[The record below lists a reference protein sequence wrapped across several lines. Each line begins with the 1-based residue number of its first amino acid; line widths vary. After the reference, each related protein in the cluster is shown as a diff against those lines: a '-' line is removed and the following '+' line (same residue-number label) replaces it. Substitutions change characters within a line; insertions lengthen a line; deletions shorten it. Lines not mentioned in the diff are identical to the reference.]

1 MKTGMSKRALF
12 LASTWAA
19 LWTGSAAPVH
29 ADPMLRKQVD
39 QRGDFVLFGNTL
51 AFECAQTGAPPVAA
65 PVVGTIGQCPDANQT
80 APDVYFRADEPAAG
94 QCAANDSIQPAD
106 ARSTAVLTLP
116 ANAKVTYARLYWGA
130 LFDGAGP
137 DMNVLVE
144 RPATGLRSTVTADGS
159 VRMNQDFSNT
169 VFWYQSTAD
178 LTELV
183 KQQGPGAFRIGDVAS
198 INIVNL
204 NSLYPFVGWYMVV
217 FYEKDDEPV
226 RNLALFDGMD
236 LIEAGAPK
244 SVQLRGFLVPSSG
257 FDGKLGVV
265 AVEGDPLFT
274 GDALTFDSNVLSDTQ
289 NPADNFFNATRS
301 TLGVAVSNQ
310 GDLPQ
315 LTGTPRSM
323 SGIDMDVVNV
333 TPFVSAGQSTATLAA
348 TTALDTYI
356 LTAFVTSISTL
367 KPDFESSTK
376 TLKDLNGGRVL
387 PGDEL
392 EYSLTFHNK
401 GSDAS
406 ANTIVRDSL
415 PTGVTF
421 VPGSLQVVSGP
432 NLGTKTDAADGDQ
445 GEYDAA
451 MRRIVVRLGMG
462 ASGTMGGSVAS
473 DGMTVV
479 SFHVKVDDPTRGKLA
494 NQAVVTAGGMRGSAP
509 ADTKTDGDTTLE
521 GPQTTDT
528 TVDECA
534 TNADCM
540 PPKPFCDISASP
552 QICVGCVT
560 SDDCKD
566 KSAPDC
572 STTTHVCECSRG
584 QSECQDTDGDGISD
598 GGEETLGTDPKD
610 ADTDDDGTRDGA
622 ELAPDQDSDGDGL
635 INALDADSDNDGLF
649 DGTEQGFDC
658 EGPGVDKSKKRCKP
672 DADRGATKTNPTQ
685 ADTDKGG
692 VSDGSEDS
700 NLNGALDTGETD
712 PTLGHEADDSK
723 QDRDNDGLSDR
734 VEMTLKTDPMDAD
747 TDDDGVPDGAEA
759 NPSEDTDLDGLINVL
774 DVDSDNDALYDA
786 TEVGRH
792 CADPAT
798 DGSKKHCKPDA
809 DLGMTK
815 TSMLIRDTDKG
826 GVIDGSE
833 DIDGNGV
840 VDPGELDP
848 TLGHGSDDPNAVD
861 TDRDGLSDGVEKR
874 VGTDPNDADT
884 DDDGVKDGSEPN
896 PVDDNDGDGKI
907 DALDPDSDDDGLF
920 DGTELGLGCGDP
932 ATQLSRN
939 QCTADA
945 DSGRTTTSPLAP
957 DTDRG
962 GKSDGFED
970 FDKNGRID
978 TGELDPNDPADDN
991 RGDVCQTDMDCGD
1004 ANSGRICVDHKCQPG
1019 CRGVGGN
1026 GCPDGTMCTSTDGKA
1041 GMCTMNEPEPDA
1053 GLFVP
1058 GKLGGGGCDCGVVG
1072 AAGGGARAAW
1082 GGVLVGIAFWLRGR
1096 RRRSAASKK

>member
-1 MKTGMSKRALF
+1 MRPGMSKQTF
-12 LASTWAA
+12 VLACTCAA
-19 LWTGSAAPVH
+19 LWSAFAAPAH

-39 QRGDFVLFGNTL
+39 QRGDFVLLGNTL
-51 AFECAQTGAPPVAA
+51 AFECAPNGSPAVPA

-94 QCAANDSIQPAD
+94 QCAANESIQPAN
-106 ARSTAVLTLP
+106 ARSTAMLNLP
-116 ANAKVTYARLYWGA
+116 AGAKITYARLYWGA

-137 DMNVLVE
+137 DTNVLIE
-144 RPATGLRSTVTADGS
+144 RPATGLRSMVTADGS
-159 VRMNQDFSNT
+159 VRMNQDLSGT

-178 LTELV
+178 VTQLV
-183 KQQGPGAFRIGDVAS
+183 QQQGPGAFRIGDVGS

-204 NSLYPFVGWYMVV
+204 GSLYPFVGWYMVV
-217 FYEKDDEPV
+217 FYETDTDPV

-265 AVEGDPLFT
+265 AVEGDPLFP
-274 GDALTFDSNVLSDTQ
+274 GDALTFDSNTLSDAQ

-301 TLGVAVSNQ
+301 NLGVAVSNQ

-333 TPFVSAGQSTATLAA
+333 TPFVKAGQSTATLSA
-348 TTALDTYI
+348 TTVLDTYI

-367 KPDFESSTK
+367 KPDFKSSTK
-376 TLKDLNGGRVL
+376 IVKDLNGGRLL
-387 PGDEL
+387 PGEEV
-392 EYSLTFHNK
+392 EYSLTFHNT

-406 ANTIVRDSL
+406 SNTIVRDAL
-415 PTGVTF
+415 PAGVTF
-421 VPGSLQVVSGP
+421 VPGSLQIVSGP
-432 NLGTKTDAADGDQ
+432 NMGAKTDAADGDQ
-445 GEYDAA
+445 AEYDSA
-451 MRRIVVRLGMG
+451 MRRVVARLGMG
-462 ASGTMGGSVAS
+462 ASGTLGGSVAS
-473 DGMTVV
+473 DGTSVV
-479 SFHVKVDDPTRGKLA
+479 SFRVKVDDPTRGKLA
-494 NQAVVTAGGMRGSAP
+494 NQAVVTAAGMRGSPSEDAQ
-509 ADTKTDGDTTLE
+509 TDGDTTVE

-534 TNADCM
+534 TNADCK
-540 PPKPFCDISASP
+540 PPKAMCDISQSP

-566 KSAPDC
+566 PNAPDC
-572 STTTHVCECSRG
+572 NTMTHVCECVRG
-584 QSECQDTDGDGISD
+584 TSQCQDTDGDGISD

-685 ADTDKGG
+685 ADTDRGG
-692 VSDGSEDS
+692 VTDGSEDS
-700 NLNGALDTGETD
+700 NLNGAVDSGETD
-712 PTLGHEADDSK
+712 PTLGHEADDAK
-723 QDRDNDGLSDR
+723 QDRDNDGLSDK
-734 VEMTLKTDPMDAD
+734 VEMTLRSDPNDAD
-747 TDDDGVPDGAEA
+747 SDDDGVPDGAEA
-759 NPSEDTDLDGLINVL
+759 NPAEDTDLDGPINLL
-774 DVDSDNDALYDA
+774 DVDSDNDALYDG

-798 DGSKKHCKPDA
+798 NVSKMHCKPDA

-815 TSMLIRDTDKG
+815 TSMLIADTDKG

-840 VDPGELDP
+840 VDTGELDP
-848 TLGHGSDDPNAVD
+848 TKGHGDDDKNAID

-907 DALDPDSDDDGLF
+907 DALDPDSDDDGLY

-939 QCTADA
+939 LCTADA
-945 DSGRTTTSPLAP
+945 DSGRTKTSPLEK
-957 DTDRG
+957 DTDFG
-962 GKSDGFED
+962 GKTDGFED
-970 FDKNGRID
+970 FDKNGRVD

-991 RGDVCQTDMDCGD
+991 RGDVCETDADCGEP
-1004 ANSGRICVDHKCQPG
+1004 NSGRICVDHKCQPG
-1019 CRGVGGN
+1019 CRGMDGN
-1026 GCPDGTMCTSTDGKA
+1026 SCPDGTMCTSTTSMA
-1041 GMCTMNEPEPDA
+1041 GMCTMNPPEPDA

-1058 GKLGGGGCDCGVVG
+1058 GKLGGGGCDCGVVSAGSG
-1072 AAGGGARAAW
+1072 ASRAGWGAIVI
-1082 GGVLVGIAFWLRGR
+1082 GLVFWLRGR
-1096 RRRSAASKK
+1096 RKRR